1 MIEEIKSII
10 IFDGVCNFCNK
21 SVNFIIKRD
30 LKSTFLF
37 TPNQSLKAQE
47 LLKRYNLSDASLD
60 TLILVKNDKCYVKSE
75 AVFEIIKELSAF
87 WYLFGIF
94 RVFPLGIRDNFYDFI
109 SKNRYSFFG
118 KRDVCMMPNEQFKKR
133 FL

>member
-37 TPNQSLKAQE
+37 TPNQSL
-47 LLKRYNLSDASLD
+47 
-60 TLILVKNDKCYVKSE
+60 
-75 AVFEIIKELSAF
+75 
-87 WYLFGIF
+87 
-94 RVFPLGIRDNFYDFI
+94 
-109 SKNRYSFFG
+109 
-118 KRDVCMMPNEQFKKR
+118 
-133 FL
+133 